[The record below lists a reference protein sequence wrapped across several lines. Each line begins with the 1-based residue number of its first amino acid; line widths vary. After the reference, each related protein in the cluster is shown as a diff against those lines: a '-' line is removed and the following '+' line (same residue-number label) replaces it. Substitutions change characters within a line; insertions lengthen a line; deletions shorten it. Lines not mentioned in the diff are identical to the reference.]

1 MIRIGSAPDGMKV
14 EEVNAYLKQM
24 QHLHPEIKNGRLDIE
39 PAAEQGYVHATLTED
54 SEPPFQRIR
63 RITGYLVG
71 GLERWNNAKL
81 HELGDREKHV
91 EI

>member
-14 EEVNAYLKQM
+14 EEVNAYLREM
-24 QHLHPEIKNGRLDIE
+24 QHLHPNIKNGRLDIE
-39 PAAEQGYVHATLTED
+39 LAAEQGYVHATLTED
-54 SEPPFQRIR
+54 SDPPFQRIR

-81 HELGDREKHV
+81 HELGDREKHD
-91 EI
+91 I